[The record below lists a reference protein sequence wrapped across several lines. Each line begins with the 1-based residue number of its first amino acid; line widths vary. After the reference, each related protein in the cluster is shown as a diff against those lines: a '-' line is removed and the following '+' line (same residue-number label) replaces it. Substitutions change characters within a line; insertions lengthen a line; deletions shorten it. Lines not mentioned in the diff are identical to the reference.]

1 MEFWTGAT
9 GLFRMRAT
17 PANLL
22 DGYADYVAG
31 AKQAEKLGFDAYGAP
46 EHHFMYDGFIP
57 VPLVAL
63 AAAAGATTKIKF
75 ITGAMLLPLYDPIEA
90 AELVATLDVISGG
103 RAMLGLGM
111 AYRPYEFDGVGTA
124 KRTRGARLSEG
135 IDLLN
140 ALTAGG
146 DVDFA
151 GTHYQVK
158 GHRLSPQPIQRPIPT
173 WFCGGTSVVAAR
185 RAGRHGHPYW
195 LANAPLATIR
205 VMAEE
210 YFRAGEEA
218 GHDRASLRI
227 ASFKDVC
234 MGESVEE
241 AHFLRDALME
251 NFYDE
256 HILGYG
262 YLVDEAGNHLYNP
275 PKDHELYKRFTESI
289 FCGTPEMVVE
299 ELSGYAELGV
309 EAVFIETHQREML
322 AESVIP
328 HFR

>member
-151 GTHYQVK
+151 GTPTPRSRRSASWRRNTSGPGRK
-158 GHRLSPQPIQRPIPT
+158 PAMTARP
-173 WFCGGTSVVAAR
+173 C
-185 RAGRHGHPYW
+185 
-195 LANAPLATIR
+195 
-205 VMAEE
+205 
-210 YFRAGEEA
+210 
-218 GHDRASLRI
+218 ASRPSRTCAW
-227 ASFKDVC
+227 ASR
-234 MGESVEE
+234 S
-241 AHFLRDALME
+241 R
-251 NFYDE
+251 
-256 HILGYG
+256 
-262 YLVDEAGNHLYNP
+262 
-275 PKDHELYKRFTESI
+275 KRTFSAM
-289 FCGTPEMVVE
+289 P
-299 ELSGYAELGV
+299 
-309 EAVFIETHQREML
+309 
-322 AESVIP
+322 
-328 HFR
+328 